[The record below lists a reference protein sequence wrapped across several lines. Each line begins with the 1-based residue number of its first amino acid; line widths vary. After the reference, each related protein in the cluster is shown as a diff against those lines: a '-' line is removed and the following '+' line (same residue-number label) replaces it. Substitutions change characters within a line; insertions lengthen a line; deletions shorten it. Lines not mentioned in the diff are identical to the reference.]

1 MCCDNIYK
9 SISPFQNLIKLFG
22 LASYDLNLKTG
33 KITLRW
39 MHFLMLLLTSIWGQI
54 MIYLSF
60 TEIEY
65 DLSSSIINRGWK
77 LHWELEVVLTV
88 PIIFFNMLK
97 RKHLEKFLSLLHE
110 FDELVKKLNWKYQIN
125 HAKGRNILMLTI
137 FLRFCFM
144 IYLILHFFSME
155 MGYIEIIRFI
165 TFLYIN
171 ETYVLISSQFI
182 FSAYCVVSRF
192 KVLNKNIR

>member
-1 MCCDNIYK
+1 MCCENIYK
-9 SISPFQNLIKLFG
+9 SISPFHNLIKLFG
-22 LASYDLNLKTG
+22 LAPYDLNLKTG

-39 MHFLMLLLTSIWGQI
+39 IHYLMLLLSFIWGQY

-60 TEIEY
+60 TQIEY
-65 DLSSSIINRGWK
+65 DLSTSIMNRGWK

-88 PIIFFNMLK
+88 PIIIFNILK

-110 FDELVKKLNWKYQIN
+110 FDELIKKFNWKYQIN
-125 HAKGRNILMLTI
+125 HATGRNVLMFTI

-144 IYLILHFFSME
+144 TFLIVNTFSNE
-155 MGYIEIIRFI
+155 MSITEMTRFTI
-165 TFLYIN
+165 FLYIN

-182 FSAYCVVSRF
+182 FSAYSIVSRF

>member
-1 MCCDNIYK
+1 MCCENIYK
-9 SISPFQNLIKLFG
+9 SISPFHNLIKFFG

-39 MHFLMLLLTSIWGQI
+39 IHYIILLWSFIWGQF

-60 TEIEY
+60 TEVEY
-65 DLSSSIINRGWK
+65 DISTSIMNRGWK
-77 LHWELEVVLTV
+77 AHWELEVILTV
-88 PIIFFNMLK
+88 PIIFFNMFK
-97 RKHLEKFLSLLHE
+97 RKRLEKFLSLLHE
-110 FDELVKKLNWKYQIN
+110 FDELIKKFNWKYQMN

-144 IYLILHFFSME
+144 IFLVLHIISNTMS
-155 MGYIEIIRFI
+155 YAEIIRFFI
-165 TFLYIN
+165 FLYIN

-182 FSAYCVVSRF
+182 FSAYSIVSRF
-192 KVLNKNIR
+192 KLLNKNIR

>member
-1 MCCDNIYK
+1 MCRENIYK
-9 SISPFQNLIKLFG
+9 SISPFHNLIKLFG
-22 LASYDLNLKTG
+22 LAPYDLNLKTG

-39 MHFLMLLLTSIWGQI
+39 IHYLMLLLSFIWGQY

-60 TEIEY
+60 TQIEY
-65 DLSSSIINRGWK
+65 DLSTSIMNRGWK

-88 PIIFFNMLK
+88 PIIIFNILK

-110 FDELVKKLNWKYQIN
+110 FDELIKKFNWKYQIN
-125 HAKGRNILMLTI
+125 HATGRNVLMFTI

-144 IYLILHFFSME
+144 TFLIVNTFSNKMSITE
-155 MGYIEIIRFI
+155 MTRFSI
-165 TFLYIN
+165 FLYIN

-182 FSAYCVVSRF
+182 FSAYCIVSRF